1 MGEYADFISKYF
13 PLSGQMENEETLY
26 RLICESNLISRIM
39 LKYMDM
45 SIEYVDQEKLIF
57 YRRFRDGINKVL
69 LYLPLNEEIGI
80 CACMRYSVEQ
90 FLKFIYAIYFE
101 KDIEK
106 IVQTSYRH
114 IKDDVKKNNVI
125 PEKVKTEFQKMY
137 TYYNKLYMS
146 F

>member
-1 MGEYADFISKYF
+1 
-13 PLSGQMENEETLY
+13 MENEETLY

-90 FLKFIYAIYFE
+90 FLK
-101 KDIEK
+101 
-106 IVQTSYRH
+106 
-114 IKDDVKKNNVI
+114 
-125 PEKVKTEFQKMY
+125 
-137 TYYNKLYMS
+137 LYMRS
-146 F
+146 ILKKILKK